1 MIDTDK
7 HMTNEWSNHMKKIVN
22 DAYGGGWEDTVS
34 NHLWESRY
42 NDVAKLSNR
51 LYQWLDENT
60 DQWPTLMPLLETWL
74 KEMIE

>member
-7 HMTNEWSNHMKKIVN
+7 HMTNEWSNRMRKIVN
-22 DAYGGGWEDTVS
+22 DAYGEGWEDNT
-34 NHLWESRY
+34 NAWMWESRY

-51 LYQWLDENT
+51 LYQWIDENT